1 MHFFAVQGLNHGLVF
16 EHITGLILSD
26 SDHLDLV
33 LAQVLIHEVH
43 VGDLLRGRLR
53 RQVEVQETREHEDQE
68 PVLKDW
74 RTVRVEVEVLQLL
87 HGAVLLSF
95 FFFLR
100 LPFCLSVFLLSDILF
115 FLLLVFLLSG
125 DLLLLPFTL
134 LLLEELLES
143 LGRTALLS
151 LLVLFAAGE
160 QECLLH
166 ALPKKSLPRQTR
178 SVETG
183 WVIQVLDR
191 LLLMLSVYVLLV

>member
-1 MHFFAVQGLNHGLVF
+1 M
-16 EHITGLILSD
+16 
-26 SDHLDLV
+26 
-33 LAQVLIHEVH
+33 
-43 VGDLLRGRLR
+43 
-53 RQVEVQETREHEDQE
+53 
-68 PVLKDW
+68 
-74 RTVRVEVEVLQLL
+74 L

-95 FFFLR
+95 FLVLR

-125 DLLLLPFTL
+125 DLLLVPFTL

-151 LLVLFAAGE
+151 LLVLFAARE

-166 ALPKKSLPRQTR
+166 ALPKKSLPSQTR

-183 WVIQVLDR
+183 WVVQVLDR